1 MTDKELQLRQVEALE
16 KIADALVRVDE
27 RLNIIVIKLD
37 WLAKIQGSPRP
48 R

>member
-1 MTDKELQLRQVEALE
+1 MADKDLALRQTEALE
-16 KIADALVRVDE
+16 KIAEAITRVDE
-27 RLNIIVIKLD
+27 RLNLIVLKLD